1 MRFARTFKS
10 LLLGLAFVL
19 TGCTTGSYSYLK
31 AYSGPDLPKNQI
43 ALVKPIVD
51 IVVVS
56 VDGNPAYTVT
66 TQQSFGFLD
75 MEIGLPAGQH
85 RFELMLRAESL
96 YSPSPIFLT
105 LNAAPE
111 RKYLLNYDFGVVPGS
126 SMGWRPY
133 FEDVTNAPERWC
145 SFASPRAFKRCKV
158 EVKTEK

>member
-1 MRFARTFKS
+1 MRFARILKV
-10 LLLGLAFVL
+10 LLLGLALVL
-19 TGCTTGSYSYLK
+19 AGCTTGRYSYLK

-56 VDGNPAYTVT
+56 IDGNPAYTVT

-85 RFELMLRAESL
+85 RFEVMLRAESL
-96 YSPSPIFLT
+96 YSPAPIFLT
-105 LNAAPE
+105 LSAAPE
-111 RKYLLNYDFGVVPGS
+111 RKYLLNYDFSAGGGS
-126 SMGWRPY
+126 PMGWRAY

-158 EVKTEK
+158 E

>member
-1 MRFARTFKS
+1 MRFATTLKG
-10 LLLGLAFVL
+10 LLLGLALVL
-19 TGCTTGSYSYLK
+19 SGCTTGSYSYLK

-56 VDGNPAYTVT
+56 IDGNRAYTVT

-96 YSPSPIFLT
+96 YSPTPIFLT
-105 LNAAPE
+105 LNAVPE
-111 RKYLLNYDFGVVPGS
+111 RKYLLNYDFSVGAGS
-126 SMGWRPY
+126 SMSWRAY

-158 EVKTEK
+158 EVRK